1 MRRALAVATALL
13 AAAPAPAAW
22 AHSRCFVLPY
32 GGLPTS
38 PWWSLWSAEPLVAAN
53 LLLAAVVYARGVHRL
68 WRLGGPGRGISR
80 GRAAAFGLGMGT
92 LALALLSPVDVLSG
106 ELAWVHMVQHMTLMV
121 VAAPLLMLGRP
132 GLAVFWA
139 LPAPWRR
146 RLSVA
151 RRSLFTRRALF
162 AWFWHP
168 VGLWAIFAL
177 VLWLWHLP
185 ALYEAA
191 LRLSWVHDM
200 QHLAF
205 FGAGCLFWRVL
216 ADPLGRRW
224 LPPLLGVVYL
234 FTTSLHA
241 TLLGLFMALAPR
253 PWYPS
258 YALSAPRWGLSAIAD
273 QQLAGLIMWMPAC
286 MVFAVA
292 ALWLLGGW
300 LQPLKAEPDPPE
312 ARAQK

>member
-1 MRRALAVATALL
+1 M
-13 AAAPAPAAW
+13 
-22 AHSRCFVLPY
+22 
-32 GGLPTS
+32 
-38 PWWSLWSAEPLVAAN
+38 WSAEPLVAAN
-53 LLLAAVVYARGVHRL
+53 IALWLALYGRGVHRL
-68 WRLGGPGRGISR
+68 WRLDGRARGISR
-80 GRAAAFGLGMGT
+80 GRAAAFGLGMLA
-92 LALALLSPVDVLSG
+92 LALALLSPLDVLSS

-121 VAAPLLMLGRP
+121 VAAPLLVLGRP

-139 LPAPWRR
+139 LPAPWRKRLADARR
-146 RLSVA
+146 RLT
-151 RRSLFTRRALF
+151 RRSLA
-162 AWFWHP
+162 AWLWRP
-168 VGLWAIFAL
+168 MGLWAIFAL
-177 VLWLWHLP
+177 TLWIWHLP

-224 LPPLLGVVYL
+224 LPPLLGVIYL

-253 PWYPS
+253 PWYPT
-258 YALSAPRWGLSAIAD
+258 YAHRAPGWGLSAIAD

-286 MVFAVA
+286 LVFAVA
-292 ALWLLGGW
+292 AVWLIVDW
-300 LQPLKAEPDPPE
+300 LRTPGSGRPQAGSAPPP
-312 ARAQK
+312 